1 MSELHKNRKL
11 SKKPCLNR
19 PDRLVVKGM
28 YLGGPFRVGIDRLTS
43 IKPTHLSLGVSIEQA
58 KADFYQSSTPLRE
71 KIDGGSCNA
80 SLSVDD
86 LGKTDKPVRTFQ
98 VSVNGSLFP
107 GLYRSDLTLSV
118 GDCREKIPVTVR
130 ISAHWIWIITFML
143 LGLVSLGVGQFL
155 TGEQL
160 LAEKRGDV
168 IELRQTFHELREQNP
183 AAFPRHKLT
192 SSIDDSLTTALRFL
206 RQPRPMGLKD
216 WRIERAESYK
226 AAAADAIQEIRKGLA
241 NKAPGQVELD
251 SLERRWNDLLK
262 RLDEVERLLI
272 KEDVVSSIS
281 TRPIA
286 AAVAELDT
294 RQIKQFIVPVTL
306 AIRNGFVVQVE
317 RAKLAHTAGQ
327 GDRAQRLATQV
338 ELWLQRAAALLE
350 ERVNLVLSWRAILS
364 SVMTVENLVRS
375 GLNDP
380 VFPEQA
386 KLKMSEKL
394 DQAVAIIKQRPTY
407 EGFRDAHLLL
417 QETLTGMLAA
427 RSNHLID
434 DYQAAANQIKA
445 ETSLAHIEQVF
456 ANASKDDPLE
466 VKQKTAL
473 KVLRLWD
480 SVAAGFVDP
489 GRQKTAQALI
499 EDMRQQIL
507 VGNLAATSDVY
518 RQLLADWSNDLDERM
533 TQARDKIFTPYCKRE
548 LVTLWQEFGNTSAGL
563 ALLQPNPKVAGVEEE
578 LDRIRFR
585 LEKTPSG
592 AECLNYVIDL
602 HEKLLRVGNKVF
614 NTALMLA
621 NIRPQDRLA
630 AALRSESEE
639 SIVLA
644 ERLMREPWPIHVA
657 LRTPADERYTDRNIL
672 FEIGN
677 INPAWGPG
685 MIIQIDFGDKSP
697 VLARNAEEVREAGV
711 ISHRYPDS
719 GNFRFRVV
727 ALTKEPDASLGD
739 GTYEM
744 LGSGEAALVID
755 PSPISAA
762 TQLAAIFLNMRFLLA
777 VIVALLIQ
785 GWRLT
790 EERPF
795 GSLGRDYI
803 EAFAIGTC
811 SNAGMEGVVALLY
824 TLST

>member
-1 MSELHKNRKL
+1 MSESHKNQKF

-19 PDRLVVKGM
+19 PDRLVVRGM

-43 IKPTHLSLGVSIEQA
+43 VKPTYLSLGVSTEQA
-58 KADFYQSSTPLRE
+58 KADFDQASTPLRE
-71 KIDGGSCNA
+71 AIDGGSTDA

-86 LGKTDKPVRTFQ
+86 LGKTNKPVRTFQ

-107 GLYRSDLTLSV
+107 GLYRSDLTLSTS
-118 GDCREKIPVTVR
+118 DCSEKIPVTVR

-143 LGLVSLGVGQFL
+143 LGLLSLGVGQFL
-155 TGEQL
+155 TGEHI
-160 LAEKRGDV
+160 LAEKRRNV
-168 IELRQTFHELREQNP
+168 IELRQTFHELQDQNP

-192 SSIDDSLTTALRFL
+192 SPIDDSLTTALRFL
-206 RQPRPMGLKD
+206 EQPRPMGLKD
-216 WRIERAESYK
+216 WRIERAKSYK

-262 RLDEVERLLI
+262 RLDEVEQLLI
-272 KEDVVSSIS
+272 KEDVVTSVS

-286 AAVAELDT
+286 AAVAELDA

-306 AIRNGFVVQVE
+306 AIRDGFAMQVE
-317 RAKLAHTAGQ
+317 RAKLAYTAGQ
-327 GDRAQRLATQV
+327 GDRARRLATQV
-338 ELWLQRAAALLE
+338 ELWLQRAAVLLE

-364 SVMTVENLVRS
+364 SVMAVENLVRS

-380 VFPEQA
+380 VFPDQA
-386 KLKMSEKL
+386 RLKMSEKL

-417 QETLTGMLAA
+417 QETLTDMLAT

-456 ANASKDDPLE
+456 ANASKDDPPK

-489 GRQKTAQALI
+489 GRQKSAQALI

-507 VGNLAATSDVY
+507 AGNLAATSDAF
-518 RQLLADWSNDLDERM
+518 RQLMADWSNDLDERM
-533 TQARDKIFTPYCKRE
+533 TQEKDKIFTPYCKRE
-548 LVTLWQEFGNTSAGL
+548 LVALWQEFGSTIAGL
-563 ALLQPNPKVAGVEEE
+563 TLLQPNPKVASVEEE
-578 LDRIRFR
+578 MDRIRFR

-592 AECLNYVIDL
+592 AECLNYIIDL
-602 HEKLLRVGNKVF
+602 HEKVLRVGNKLF

-644 ERLMREPWPIHVA
+644 ERLMHEPWPIHVTP
-657 LRTPADERYTDRNIL
+657 RTAADERYTGRNL
-672 FEIGN
+672 VLEIGN
-677 INPAWGPG
+677 INSAWGPG
-685 MIIQIDFGDKSP
+685 TTIQIDFGDGSP
-697 VLARNAEEVREAGV
+697 ALTRNAEEVRKAGV

-719 GNFRFRVV
+719 GNFRFRVT
-727 ALTKEPDASLGD
+727 ALDKEPDTSMGDDTDKILGN
-739 GTYEM
+739 
-744 LGSGEAALVID
+744 GETALVID
-755 PSPISAA
+755 PSPVSTA
-762 TQLAAIFLNMRFLLA
+762 TQLAAMFLNMRFLLA

-803 EAFAIGTC
+803 EAFAIGAG
-811 SNAGMEGVVALLY
+811 SNAGMEGVIALLH
-824 TLST
+824 TVST